1 MKRISLRLRFISSVM
16 LQALLMLV
24 PFAVCPAGTRGA
36 GKSDNVIRIWS
47 VGSPFTR
54 VLPQTTVPLELERQA
69 EALGYTMTVENVRA
83 TEFPDKLREAVQAHT
98 QPEILTF
105 DNFGV
110 LIGVDTPTG
119 RYPGVLNTDY
129 GIASSLEMVYE
140 SFAALQPRHW
150 WVTLVRSAA
159 NYKAARTLAMRP
171 PSCLAETTSAQTPS
185 SLELKS
191 ALEIGNQAAHA
202 YLACD
207 RSALAASSDDSKLG
221 GKCFL
226 PQDTVRVEAIQPCG
240 VVGNDS
246 LAFVS
251 LSSTFVA
258 QRHEPPPTRDL
269 AYGRWLMETALGQ
282 QTVLAVLRKQTGE
295 WRLFAI
301 SDDPIDTDGPTFVTL
316 KRLAGLLTNETV
328 DVSVPLP
335 ARLVTAEGTNLRPP
349 PARSFGNLEWIPSES
364 PDVVCEVAEF
374 LVGEGVDPRERT
386 RLFFLLRHEN
396 SLSSGKLWGTTGH
409 WRMWSVNEAGKVSLS
424 DSRSYLKW

>member
-1 MKRISLRLRFISSVM
+1 MKRISVRLRFVSFVM
-16 LQALLMLV
+16 LQALLMIV
-24 PFAVCPAGTRGA
+24 PDAVCEAGTKGIS
-36 GKSDNVIRIWS
+36 KSDNVIRIWS

-69 EALGYTMTVENVRA
+69 EVLGFKLTIENVRA
-83 TEFPDKLREAVQAHT
+83 AEFPDKLREAVQAHT

-110 LIGVDTPTG
+110 IVGVNTPTG

-140 SFAALQPRHW
+140 SFATLQPRHW

-159 NYKAARTLAMRP
+159 NYEAARTLAMRP
-171 PSCLAETTSAQTPS
+171 PSCLRETQAPS
-185 SLELKS
+185 SIELK
-191 ALEIGNQAAHA
+191 AAMETATQAAHA

-207 RSALAASSDDSKLG
+207 GSALTAFSDESKLG

-240 VVGNDS
+240 VVGNNR

-251 LSSTFVA
+251 LASTFVA
-258 QRHEPPPTRDL
+258 RRQEPPPTRDP
-269 AYGRWLMETALGQ
+269 AYSRWLMETALGQ
-282 QTVLAVLRKQTGE
+282 QTVLAVLRKQTGG

-301 SDDPIDTDGPTFVTL
+301 SDDPIDTDGPTFFTL
-316 KRLAGLLTNETV
+316 ERLAGLLTNETA
-328 DVSVPLP
+328 DISTPLP

-349 PARSFGNLEWIPSES
+349 PYRPFGNFEWIPSES
-364 PDVVCEVAEF
+364 PEVVCEVAEF
-374 LVGEGVDPRERT
+374 LVGEGADPRERT
-386 RLFFLLRHEN
+386 RLLFFLRHEN

-409 WRMWSVNEAGKVSLS
+409 WRMWSINKAGNVSLS
-424 DSRSYLKW
+424 ESRSYLKR